1 MTCVA
6 LRQIG
11 GIPSEKLLAIEVLW
25 TPQAEGDTPTADD
38 LMAEYADLK
47 LV

>member
-1 MTCVA
+1 LRQA

-11 GIPSEKLLAIEVLW
+11 GIPGERLLAIEVLW
-25 TPQAEGDTPTADD
+25 TPAEGDTLTADD
-38 LMAEYADLK
+38 LIAQYADLK